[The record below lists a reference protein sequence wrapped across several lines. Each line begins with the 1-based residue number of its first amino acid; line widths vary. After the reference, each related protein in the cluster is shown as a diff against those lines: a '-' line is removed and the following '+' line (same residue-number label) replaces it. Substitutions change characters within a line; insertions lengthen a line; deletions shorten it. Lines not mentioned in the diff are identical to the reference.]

1 MKKVILI
8 SVLIL
13 GLVLIAGVTFA
24 AKGPSGYNWK
34 AKVFVGTGMQYCQQ
48 RYSPTITKDACEA
61 KIGEDADDH
70 LVMKW
75 SRAWHMAI
83 FGPDNIRGGPDI
95 LSWSDAVDQ
104 YGSAW
109 VNNQWNGMFP
119 GGSGESYHSRIV
131 WVGTPC
137 DDTNPNWRDGGYCI
151 WGQMEVIH
159 KQGKDSSEHWW
170 AAHGIPSGYGSP

>member
-48 RYSPTITKDACEA
+48 RYDMTITKTACEA

-75 SRAWHMAI
+75 SQAWHDTV
-83 FGPDNIRGGPDI
+83 FGPDNIRYNGDESPWTTD
-95 LSWSDAVDQ
+95 
-104 YGSAW
+104 AW

-119 GGSGESYHSRIV
+119 GGSGKSYHSRIV

-159 KQGKDSSEHWW
+159 KQGKDSSGHWW
-170 AAHGIPSGYGSP
+170 AAHGVPSGYGGP

>member
-1 MKKVILI
+1 MKKILI
-8 SVLIL
+8 TLMVMSVL
-13 GLVLIAGVTFA
+13 LVSIGFVV
-24 AKGPSGYNWK
+24 AKPAGYNWK
-34 AKVFVGTGMQYCQQ
+34 AKVFVGTGMQYCDQ
-48 RYSPTITKDACEA
+48 RLGITDKAACEA
-61 KIGEDADDH
+61 AIGEDADDH

-75 SRAWHMAI
+75 SEAWHMAV
-83 FGPDNIRGGPDI
+83 FGPDNIRGGSDT

-137 DDTNPNWRDGGYCI
+137 DDTNPNWRDGGDCI

-159 KQGKDSSEHWW
+159 KQGIKSSGHYWL
-170 AAHGIPSGYGSP
+170 AHGIPSGYGA